1 MLLLWASVE
10 SQAVAA
16 VLSEGTPGE
25 GRSIY
30 QGRAGVYTRGGQ
42 EYLPGEGR
50 RGCTPLENIF
60 HLDDIL
66 HLLEQNVNL
75 S

>member
-25 GRSIY
+25 GRSLY
-30 QGRAGVYTRGGQ
+30 QGRAGVTIRGG
-42 EYLPGEGR
+42 GR
-50 RGCTPLENIF
+50 MGGTP
-60 HLDDIL
+60 LDDISKK
-66 HLLEQNVNL
+66 V
-75 S
+75 STADPCG